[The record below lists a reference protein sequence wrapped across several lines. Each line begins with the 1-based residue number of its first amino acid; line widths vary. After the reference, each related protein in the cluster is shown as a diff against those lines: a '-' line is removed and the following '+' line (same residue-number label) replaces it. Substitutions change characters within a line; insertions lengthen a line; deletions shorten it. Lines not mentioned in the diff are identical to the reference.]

1 MNENSPNEPKK
12 AFFANLKFTAFS
24 IDHEIPYDLLLLA
37 DPSREMIDSYLPH
50 SDLYLASE
58 SGDVIGVVVLFPV
71 DRDSAEVKNLAVK
84 PTYQGKGIGKWLL
97 ENVIAVARPKHFKR
111 LIIGTANSS
120 FYQLALYQK
129 VGFRVYSVRRDF
141 FVENY
146 PEPIFENGIQAR
158 DLVMLEYDLLRE
170 A

>member
-1 MNENSPNEPKK
+1 M
-12 AFFANLKFTAFS
+12 KFTAFS
-24 IDHEIPYDLLLLA
+24 SDQEIPYDLLLLA
-37 DPSREMIDSYLPH
+37 DPSRKMIDTYLKH

-71 DRDSAEVKNLAVK
+71 DKDTAEVKNLAVR
-84 PTYQGKGIGKWLL
+84 PEHQGKGIGKWLL
-97 ENVIAVARPKHFKR
+97 KKIIDVARKQHFIR

-120 FYQLALYQK
+120 LHQLALYQK
-129 VGFRVYSVRRDF
+129 LGFRVYSVRQDF

-146 PEPIFENGIQAR
+146 PEPIIENGMQAR
-158 DLVMLEYDLLRE
+158 DMVMLVYDLLRE